1 MSERALLDAALVRRR
16 RPEMGLSVRTVSG
29 ELGVTATM
37 YTALENGHGHD
48 VVTLDTVLR
57 LARVLGTTVEALLVD
72 EVEEPNAVDEEDDP
86 ARLGAVLVAVGKL
99 TPVGTLIEVLDWPL
113 DPIAPS

>member
-1 MSERALLDAALVRRR
+1 
-16 RPEMGLSVRTVSG
+16 MGLSVRTVSG